1 MYVYIYIYNIIHTGM
16 GRGGSRFDA
25 PGSGKFEA
33 AATVASPSG
42 GAGSAGKEGAG
53 AQFTCVLLVQKYK

>member
-1 MYVYIYIYNIIHTGM
+1 M

-33 AATVASPSG
+33 AAAVTSPRG
-42 GAGSAGKEGAG
+42 GAGPAGKEGAG
-53 AQFTCVLLVQKYK
+53 AQFTCALIVKKYK